1 MLLALGLAGGA
12 LVATT
17 AAAAPA
23 AAATTVRLTPQ
34 PAYQGPEFQGWG
46 TSLVWFANATGG
58 YPEQVRQDLFDKVF
72 GPEGLNLNI
81 ARYNIGGGNATDV
94 PSYLRPGGAVDGWWN
109 PELEVD
115 GQPVSSEYADRA
127 AYAAAWDADDPS
139 HYDFDADATQRWW
152 IDALAASRDDVVWE
166 AFSNSPPYFLTESG
180 FVSGGISDGNAE
192 QLPEAA
198 VDDFVGYLTT
208 VVEELEREHGIDFA
222 TLAPFNE
229 PNTNYWATHLGSDGW
244 PTSRSRQEGA
254 HIGPAMQD
262 LVIRA
267 LEARLAE
274 PGTTTDVAIS
284 AMDETNPGT
293 FVRNWDGISQ
303 EAKDA
308 VEQLNVHTYGTT
320 DRVVVRDIAK
330 SAEKPLWMSEVE
342 GDWDGTGHNLV
353 NIDNGIGMAGRIV
366 DDLRELEP
374 NAWVFWQ
381 PVEDHYNME
390 FTENLN
396 WGSVMVDFD
405 CNADSESERRLADD
419 VDDDPSCEVVTNAKY
434 NTVRN
439 FTHFIEPGDHVIPSG
454 NAQTTAAL
462 NGDGSGLDLV
472 HINNGTTDRTLEID
486 LSRFA
491 EIAPGATVTP
501 VVTTQ
506 SPASDPEANALVRGE
521 PVAIDAAARTAAV
534 TVPAKSVTTLVVEG
548 VSGVAEGAAPFED
561 GERYQLVGAGSGKAL
576 TASASSAAPG
586 ATITAPAT
594 DATAATAQTWTV
606 RRLTDGVGNRERIAL
621 GDGKGRW
628 LRAASDTG
636 TRLVEASPE
645 QVEGDRAFQWFPTTT
660 LGTTWSLVNAA
671 NRRAL
676 EVGGQSTA
684 EGAGVTLWPSNNGA
698 HQQWNLRSTAIEGF
712 EPAAVRTVAG
722 VEPVLTTTTVPRYAW
737 GAGVA
742 APVTWST
749 DGVDWQ
755 RTGTVVLRGSG
766 TDVYGN
772 AFDDAELVVEVGG
785 VTATDPVSL
794 TTFAGAS
801 PETVVAA
808 LPASVPAQVGA
819 SSSRFDLPV
828 RWDTAPITAEALA
841 APGTIAVRGEADPG
855 DGDDPLP
862 ATLTVIVTEGSQRN
876 VAGSSAVSATFTE
889 PGYSAAGTVNG
900 VPGDKAWS
908 NWKGG
913 AKNPQDT
920 LTYTLAQPETLQRM
934 RVQFYKDGGSATW
947 PVQLLVEVRA
957 PGGAW
962 SPLPVIDI
970 ADPTSGPAPTV
981 SVDLTAA
988 PGASAAGVRAD
999 AVRFTMTARE
1009 NTHLIVSE
1017 TEILA
1022 QSAAASGVA
1031 SLGRL
1036 TVDGV
1041 DVEGFDP
1048 ERDEYTVES
1057 EGSRWPTVTAVATDA
1072 DAEVAVRQAGD
1083 ADGTAIVTTTAPDG
1097 TVSEVR
1103 VTVERRV
1110 GVTDEPALELGEDR
1124 VLRLRIGTDP
1134 AEADLAVRW
1143 LRDGRSVEGA
1153 TGTELPAG
1161 DGASRVEAVV
1171 TAAAEGFLP
1180 STERRA
1186 ALDVAAAPEPEQ
1198 PGNPGGPGGPGTP
1211 GTPGGP
1217 GEQPGAPG
1225 VGDGTVDF
1233 GLAAGAVLRPGDAVD
1248 VRLRDAAP
1256 GAEAVLELRSTPAV
1270 LASTRVADDGTA
1282 RLRGTIPRNATA
1294 GQHTLVV
1301 LSGGEVV
1308 ASQAVTIRSAGSTA
1322 ALGATGAEDA
1332 GPIAGAA
1339 LLVLALGAALAV
1351 TAAVRRR
1358 RA

>member
-12 LVATT
+12 LIATST
-17 AAAAPA
+17 AAEPA

-58 YPEQVRQDLFDKVF
+58 YPEEVRQDLFDKVF
-72 GPEGLNLNI
+72 GPDGLNLNI

-109 PELEVD
+109 PDLEVD
-115 GQPVSSEYADRA
+115 GEPVSSEYADRA
-127 AYAAAWDADDPS
+127 AYAAAWNPDDPS

-152 IDALAASRDDVVWE
+152 IDALAAARDDVVWE
-166 AFSNSPPYFLTESG
+166 AFSNSPPYFLTKSG
-180 FVSGGISDGNAE
+180 FVSGGIADGSAE

-198 VDDFVGYLTT
+198 VEDFVGYLTT

-229 PNTNYWATHLGSDGW
+229 PNTDYWATHLGSDGW

-254 HIGPAMQD
+254 HIGPEMQD
-262 LVIRA
+262 LVIKA
-267 LEARLAE
+267 LQERLAE

-303 EAKDA
+303 QSKDA

-405 CNADSESERRLADD
+405 CNADSESERRLADE

-454 NAQTTAAL
+454 NAQTTAAV
-462 NGDGSGLDLV
+462 NGDGAGLDLV
-472 HINNGTTDRTLEID
+472 HINSGTTDRALEID

-491 EIAPGATVTP
+491 DFAPGATVTP

-521 PVAIDAAARTAAV
+521 PIAIDAAARTATV
-534 TVPAKSVTTLVVEG
+534 TVPAKSVTTLVIDG

-576 TASASSAAPG
+576 TASAASDAPG
-586 ATITAPAT
+586 AAITTPAT
-594 DATAATAQTWTV
+594 EAAAATAQTWTV
-606 RRLTDGVGNRERIAL
+606 DRLTEGVGNRERIAL
-621 GDGKGRW
+621 GDGSGRW
-628 LRAASDTG
+628 LRAVGDRATE
-636 TRLVEASPE
+636 LVEATAE
-645 QVEGDRAFQWFPTTT
+645 QVAGDRAFQWFPTTT
-660 LGTTWSLVNAA
+660 LGTTWSLVNAG
-671 NRRAL
+671 NWRTL

-684 EGAGVTLWPSNNGA
+684 ENAPVGVWTSNNGA

-712 EPAAVRTVAG
+712 APAAVRTVAG
-722 VEPVLTTTTVPRYAW
+722 VEPVLTTTTAPRYAW
-737 GAGVA
+737 GTGVA
-742 APVTWST
+742 VPVTWST
-749 DGVDWQ
+749 EGVDWQ

-794 TTFAGAS
+794 TTFAGVS
-801 PETVVAA
+801 PEAVVAA
-808 LPASVPAQVGA
+808 LPTSVPAQVGA
-819 SSSRFDLPV
+819 SSSRFELPV
-828 RWDTAPITAEALA
+828 RWDTAALTAEALA
-841 APGTIAVRGEADPG
+841 APGSVTVDGEADPG
-855 DGDDPLP
+855 DGAQALP
-862 ATLTVIVTEGSQRN
+862 ARLTVIVTEASQRN
-876 VAGSSAVSATFTE
+876 VAGSSTVTATFTE
-889 PGYSAAGTVNG
+889 PGYSPARTVDG

-908 NWKGG
+908 NWKSGT
-913 AKNPQDT
+913 KNAQDT
-920 LTYTLAQPETLQRM
+920 LTYTLARPETLQRM
-934 RVQFYKDGGSATW
+934 DVQFFKDGGSATW
-947 PVQLLVEVRA
+947 PVRLLVEVRA
-957 PGGAW
+957 PDGDWTA
-962 SPLPVIDI
+962 LPEIDV
-970 ADPTSGPAPTV
+970 ADPPSGPAPTV
-981 SVDLTAA
+981 SVDLTTA
-988 PGASAAGVRAD
+988 PGANAAGVRAD
-999 AVRFTMTARE
+999 AVRFTMTAQAS
-1009 NTHLIVSE
+1009 THLIVSE

-1022 QSAAASGVA
+1022 QAAAPSDVVG
-1031 SLGRL
+1031 LGRL
-1036 TVDGV
+1036 TVDGA

-1048 ERDEYTVES
+1048 AVVDYAVEV
-1057 EGSRWPTVTAVATDA
+1057 EGSRWPTVAAVATDA
-1072 DAEVAVRQAGD
+1072 DARVSVRQASD
-1083 ADGTAIVTTTAPDG
+1083 ADPTATVTTTAPDG
-1097 TVSEVR
+1097 TVGTVR
-1103 VTVERRV
+1103 VAVERRV
-1110 GVTDEPALELGEDR
+1110 GVTDAPALELGADR

-1134 AEADLAVRW
+1134 ADADLAVRW
-1143 LRDGRSVEGA
+1143 LRDGEPVEGA
-1153 TGTELPAG
+1153 DAAELPAG
-1161 DGASRVEAVV
+1161 DGASRVEAVL
-1171 TAAAEGFLP
+1171 TASAEGYRP
-1180 STERRA
+1180 SAELRA
-1186 ALDVAAAPEPEQ
+1186 ALDVPAAPEP
-1198 PGNPGGPGGPGTP
+1198 GGPGQPEGPGQ
-1211 GTPGGP
+1211 PGGP
-1217 GEQPGAPG
+1217 GEPGEPPLAPGA
-1225 VGDGTVDF
+1225 GDGVVDF
-1233 GLAAGAVLRPGDAVD
+1233 GLTAGATLRAGDPVDARLTAAGPG
-1248 VRLRDAAP
+1248 LQ
-1256 GAEAVLELRSTPAV
+1256 AVLELRSTPVA
-1270 LASTRVADDGTA
+1270 LASAQVAEDGSA
-1282 RLRGTIPRNATA
+1282 RLRGTIPASTTA

-1308 ASQAVTIRSAGSTA
+1308 AQLPVSIRSATTGTS
-1322 ALGATGAEDA
+1322 ALGATGAEHSGA
-1332 GPIAGAA
+1332 VAGAA
-1339 LLVLALGAALAV
+1339 LLALLLGASLAV
-1351 TAAVRRR
+1351 GAGLRRR